1 MNKPLQYFLLV
12 VAVLL
17 FFAIMVRVAKAE
29 DIPRRPVVMP
39 PVHHHVT
46 TRWERREAKVRRARA
61 ICHARHLRYP
71 CKRHVVVHHYIK
83 ER

>member
-1 MNKPLQYFLLV
+1 MQYFLLI
-12 VAVLL
+12 VAVLV
-17 FFAIMVRVAKAE
+17 FFVVMVKVVRAE
-29 DIPRRPVVMP
+29 DYPRRPVVMP
-39 PVHHHVT
+39 PPPHHVT
-46 TRWERREAKVRRARA
+46 TRWERREAKVRRARV